1 MGKFIS
7 FEGIEGSG
15 KSTQAKLLAHALS
28 DRGIRCIVTREPG
41 GTPLG
46 ERIREIVLRSELS
59 PMAEL
64 FLYLAVRA
72 EHIKEIIIPS
82 LRDGI
87 WVISDRYS
95 DATVAYQGYGR
106 GLSIDKILELNR
118 IATSGIIPHITFLLD
133 VPAEIGIQR
142 AMSRISKTGME
153 PDRFERES
161 LEFHRRVRNGYLML
175 AEMEPGRIKVID
187 GVDDKEKIHSLVMSY
202 LEPLLIDKDA

>member
-15 KSTQAKLLAHALS
+15 KSTQARLLAHALS
-28 DRGIRCIVTREPG
+28 DKGIRCIVTREPG

-72 EHIKEIIIPS
+72 EHLREIIIPS

-118 IATSGIIPHITFLLD
+118 IATSGIFPHITFLLD

-142 AMSRISKTGME
+142 AMSRISDTGME

-161 LEFHRRVRNGYLML
+161 LEFHRRVRDGYLML

-187 GVDDKEKIHSLVMSY
+187 AVDDREKIHKKVMSH
-202 LEPLLIDKDA
+202 LEPLLINKDA